1 FLCIKRHPSSSQ
13 WTRRRLL
20 ERIMALRSIEIT
32 LPEGEKEQIEELLSG
47 RKVALNI
54 RVQRIIGVWKHPPP
68 GELGWMR

>member
-1 FLCIKRHPSSSQ
+1 
-13 WTRRRLL
+13 
-20 ERIMALRSIEIT
+20 MALRSIEIT

-47 RKVALNI
+47 RKVALDI